1 MTEADTTIKGKTKKI
16 IVASIV
22 AGIEDEFER
31 YDNFN
36 KWFMSK
42 GEEVSAYV
50 RVGKRTLVIKQRDA
64 APLQFSGPT
73 LQLANVVCR
82 VEKRGLFTEL
92 MTQLIVFAKKQNLMF
107 MVENMNNPIVEHV
120 AIDKFGM
127 YMQSPSSID
136 INGEVIDSA
145 TGANAWMLQGPSH
158 TLLMQLSRAAEHWET
173 FQQNY
178 RKWEEGAD
186 KFDVVRYYQNWE
198 KAINNLER
206 ILGHVK

>member
-1 MTEADTTIKGKTKKI
+1 MTEAATNIKGKTKKI
-16 IVASIV
+16 IVSTLMKNV
-22 AGIEDEFER
+22 EIESSLHE
-31 YDNFN
+31 YFN

-42 GEEVSAYV
+42 GEEISAYV
-50 RVGKRTLVIKQRDA
+50 RLGNRTLVIKQRDA
-64 APLQFSGPT
+64 APLQFSGRT
-73 LQLANVVCR
+73 LQLANVVSR
-82 VEKRGLFTEL
+82 VQKQGLFTEL
-92 MTQLIVFAKKQNLMF
+92 MTRLIVFAKSHDLMF

-120 AIDKFGM
+120 AIDKFNM
-127 YMQSPSSID
+127 YMQSPSSIN

-158 TLLMQLSRAAEHWET
+158 TLLMQLTRASEHWET

-186 KFDVVRYYQNWE
+186 KFDVVRYYQDWE

>member
-16 IVASIV
+16 IVASLV
-22 AGIEDEFER
+22 DAIEKEPKR
-31 YDNFN
+31 YGHFN

-42 GEEVSAYV
+42 GEELSAYIRLGV
-50 RVGKRTLVIKQRDA
+50 RTLVIPQRDA

-92 MTQLIVFAKKQNLMF
+92 MTQLIAYAKSHALMF
-107 MVENMNNPIVEHV
+107 MVENMNNPTVEHV

-127 YMQSPSSID
+127 YLQAPSSID
-136 INGEVIDSA
+136 IGGEVIDSG
-145 TGANAWMLQGPSH
+145 TGANAWMLQGSCH
-158 TLLMQLSRAAEHWET
+158 TLLMQLTRASEHWGM

-186 KFDVVRYYQNWE
+186 KYDVVRYYQDWE
-198 KAINNLER
+198 QAINNLGR